1 MNYILGN
8 FFLRAKGDRTSY
20 GRDVWILKSS
30 LPRDGEPYLA
40 LLYEQRERL
49 MIDPFSLKLFKLA
62 KVGEVY
68 ETD

>member
-1 MNYILGN
+1 MNYVLGT

-20 GRDVWILKSS
+20 GRDVWILKSG
-30 LPRDGEPYLA
+30 LPRDSEPYLA
-40 LLYEQRERL
+40 LLYDHQDCL

-68 ETD
+68 ETV

>member
-1 MNYILGN
+1 MNYPLGK

-20 GRDVWILKSS
+20 GREIWILNSG
-30 LPRDGEPYLA
+30 LPRDSEPYLA
-40 LLYEQRERL
+40 LLYDNDDCH

-68 ETD
+68 ETM